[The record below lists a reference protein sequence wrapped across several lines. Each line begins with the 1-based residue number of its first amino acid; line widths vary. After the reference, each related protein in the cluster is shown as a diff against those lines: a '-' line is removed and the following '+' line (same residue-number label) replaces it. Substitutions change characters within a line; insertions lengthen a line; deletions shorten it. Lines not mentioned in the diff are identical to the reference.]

1 MRSNE
6 VADVKPS
13 AIRLRRASSTP
24 ADFERIAVSDGSF
37 GAYLRSLPLEPAG
50 APVLLFDGRR
60 KSRDD
65 VHAAVIDLD
74 VGPRD
79 LQQCA
84 DSILRLRAEYLFG
97 IGRLDDI
104 AFHFTSGFLCAFARW
119 RAGDRVTVNGSAVAW
134 TGGGA
139 PDSSHDALRRYLD
152 VVFTYAGTR
161 SLPLDLVRAPRD
173 SPMAP
178 GDVYLRAGS
187 PGHAMVVV
195 DVATVRSSCAML
207 LAQGYMPA
215 QQIHVVRNPSSP
227 DGSPWYRV
235 GDGETLTTP
244 EWRFAW
250 DDRWRFAD
258 LRSR

>member
-1 MRSNE
+1 VRAEGAPSDRSRCDRNE
-6 VADVKPS
+6 VADVKPVGHS
-13 AIRLRRASSTP
+13 IATRFSTP

-195 DVATVRSSCAML
+195 DVAPFGPRARCSSRRATC
-207 LAQGYMPA
+207 
-215 QQIHVVRNPSSP
+215 R
-227 DGSPWYRV
+227 
-235 GDGETLTTP
+235 
-244 EWRFAW
+244 
-250 DDRWRFAD
+250 
-258 LRSR
+258 RSRFTSSATRRRRTEVLGIASATARP